1 MFLCLAVAVLLAVI
15 IILITGALAVGVF
28 LNYKRTGSFI
38 PSMPKLP
45 RYISFHLL
53 ISASTETH
61 SSVKI
66 KVWSVFCVC
75 VSSLSSLVKS
85 GETGNGVT
93 FRSGDNVDL
102 GPTHIGVS
110 FIDTAMQMVSPGR
123 ICISD

>member
-45 RYISFHLL
+45 RYVSSHLL

-61 SSVKI
+61 ASIKI
-66 KVWSVFCVC
+66 KVESVFLCLCVQPQQP
-75 VSSLSSLVKS
+75 
-85 GETGNGVT
+85 GEVW
-93 FRSGDNVDL
+93 
-102 GPTHIGVS
+102 
-110 FIDTAMQMVSPGR
+110 
-123 ICISD
+123 